1 MLYILMALFACSDIA
16 IYGKPDVQN
25 IIAFPEHI
33 NFGHLTSGEETALEE
48 FAVINSGQQDLTIQN
63 PVLVSGNDRF
73 SLGRPVQGEWII
85 RPNEHV
91 VFDVSYVP
99 QTFESNGAYIEIA
112 SDDPDE
118 PTVRIHLEGYGDAP
132 VLSVTPLE
140 FDYGLVSIGCDNEER
155 ITIRNVGNMPLV
167 IDDISQIVNNPPDI
181 LMEFGSLPPPPWI
194 IDPQTEIDFLLSY
207 IPTDVGWDR
216 SEIIIESNDP
226 VTPELTVNQTG
237 DGDVEQWHYQRYEQS
252 EISVLDILWVIDDS
266 GSMNPYQYLLANQIS
281 YFFQAFLAS
290 APDYNMSVITTST
303 PYLHG
308 IINTTTPSPETVLAN
323 MVNVGIMGNAMERG
337 IEMAFQALSNPAI
350 AGPGSQFFRDEASLI
365 VIFVSDE
372 KDWGPYWMS
381 YTTFFDGLK
390 DAGKFIPYAVIGDP
404 PSGCQG
410 TMNNRAFNID
420 FGAGYWDLVDYYGGQ
435 WYSLCAVDW
444 GAQLQ
449 DLGTTLSNR
458 TTYGLDY
465 PDPIQDT
472 IVVTVNG
479 QTTTEWIYDPATNS
493 ITFNSGHVPNEG
505 QTIEID
511 YAVWGC

>member
-16 IYGKPDVQN
+16 IYGKPDAQN
-25 IIAFPEHI
+25 ILAFPEHI

-48 FAVINSGQQDLTIQN
+48 FAVINSGQVDLTIQN

-73 SLGRPVQGEWII
+73 SLGRPTQGEWVIK
-85 RPNEHV
+85 PNEHV
-91 VFDVSYVP
+91 TFDVSYAP

-155 ITIRNVGNMPLV
+155 ITIRNEGNMPLV
-167 IDDISQIVNNPPDI
+167 IDNISQIVNNPVDI
-181 LMEFGSLPPPPWI
+181 LMEFGSLPSPPWI
-194 IDPQTEIDFLLSY
+194 IDPQTEIDFLVSY
-207 IPTDVGWDR
+207 VPTDVGWDR

-226 VTPELTVNQTG
+226 ATPELTVEQDG
-237 DGDVEQWHYQRYEQS
+237 DGDVEQWHYQRYAQT

-266 GSMNPYQYLLANQIS
+266 GSMNPYQSLLANQIN

-308 IINTTTPSPETVLAN
+308 IINNSTPTPEIALAN
-323 MVNVGIMGNAMERG
+323 MVNVGIMGAGMEKG
-337 IEMAFQALSNPAI
+337 IEMAFQALSDPTI

-372 KDWGPYWMS
+372 KDWGAPWMT
-381 YTTFFDGLK
+381 YTLFFDGLK
-390 DAGKFIPYAVIGDP
+390 DPGKFIPYAVIGDP
-404 PSGCQG
+404 PNGCQG
-410 TMNNRAFNID
+410 TMNNRAFNIE

-435 WYSLCAVDW
+435 WYSMCATDW
-444 GAQLQ
+444 GSQLQ
-449 DLGTTLSNR
+449 ELGSTLTNR
-458 TTYGLDY
+458 ATYALDY
-465 PDPIQDT
+465 PDPIEDT

-479 QTTTEWIYDPATNS
+479 QVTSEWTYDSAVNA
-493 ITFNSGHVPNEG
+493 ITFNTGHVPEEG

>member
-1 MLYILMALFACSDIA
+1 
-16 IYGKPDVQN
+16 
-25 IIAFPEHI
+25 
-33 NFGHLTSGEETALEE
+33 
-48 FAVINSGQQDLTIQN
+48 
-63 PVLVSGNDRF
+63 
-73 SLGRPVQGEWII
+73 LGRPTQGEWVIK
-85 RPNEHV
+85 PNEHV
-91 VFDVSYVP
+91 VFDVSYAP
-99 QTFESNGAYIEIA
+99 QTFEANGAYIEIA

-140 FDYGLVSIGCDNEER
+140 FDYGLISIGCDNEER
-155 ITIRNVGNMPLV
+155 ITIRNEGNMPLV

-194 IDPQTEIDFLLSY
+194 IDPQTEIDFLVSY

-226 VTPELTVNQTG
+226 VTPELTVNQAG

-308 IINTTTPSPETVLAN
+308 IINTTTPSPDTVL
-323 MVNVGIMGNAMERG
+323 
-337 IEMAFQALSNPAI
+337 
-350 AGPGSQFFRDEASLI
+350 
-365 VIFVSDE
+365 
-372 KDWGPYWMS
+372 
-381 YTTFFDGLK
+381 
-390 DAGKFIPYAVIGDP
+390 
-404 PSGCQG
+404 
-410 TMNNRAFNID
+410 
-420 FGAGYWDLVDYYGGQ
+420 AGYWDLVDYYGGQ

-444 GAQLQ
+444 GTQLQ
-449 DLGTTLSNR
+449 DLGNTLSNR

-465 PDPIQDT
+465 PDPIEDT
-472 IVVTVNG
+472 IIVTVNG

-493 ITFNSGHVPNEG
+493 ITFNSGHVPNQG
-505 QTIEID
+505 QTIEIE